1 MTPGPKA
8 TIHDVAKAAGVST
21 KTVSRVTNGEDSV
34 AAETVRRVQAAIDEL
49 GYRVNPLA
57 RSLRTGRDDAIAVI
71 VTTIADPFFAS
82 IVDSVEAAAREA
94 GWFMLVA
101 ATGRTASEGR
111 AVVNGV
117 LHRRVRGLIIVPSQL
132 DYGAAHLP
140 LGAGGVPVVFVDR
153 PPVNMPG
160 DVVMIDNVATA
171 RRSAEHLI
179 SYGHR
184 RIAFAATGLDA
195 TGAGEYPLVARLN
208 GYKEALA
215 AHELP
220 FDPGLVLCHDLETG
234 AEAPLLESVLAGD
247 DPATAVLCGN
257 VLASLDVVADL
268 RRAGRSDVAIVSFD
282 DFPMADALTPGIT
295 VVRQDPVLMGRRAFE
310 LLRERIE
317 GDREPPRTVILPTAF
332 IERGSGELRPP
343 ARDVPIRARSTG
355 GRKQATKPSTKP
367 SRKPATTPPTRST
380 HA

>member
-1 MTPGPKA
+1 VTSKA

-21 KTVSRVTNGEDSV
+21 KTVSRVTNGEDAV
-34 AAETVRRVQAAIDEL
+34 AAATVRRVQAAIDEL

-101 ATGRTASEGR
+101 ATGRTAGEGR

-140 LGAGGVPVVFVDR
+140 LGAAGVPVVFVDR
-153 PPVNMPG
+153 PPVNMTG

-171 RRSAEHLI
+171 RQSAEHLI
-179 SYGHR
+179 AHGHR
-184 RIAFAATGLDA
+184 RIVFAATGIEPIA
-195 TGAGEYPLVARLN
+195 GAEYPLIARLE
-208 GYKEALA
+208 GYREALA

-220 FDPGLVLCHDLETG
+220 YDPALVLSHNPDG
-234 AEAPLLESVLAGD
+234 ADVPLLQTVLGGA
-247 DPATAVLCGN
+247 DPPTAVLCAN
-257 VLASLDVVADL
+257 VLASLVVVGEL
-268 RRAGRSDVAIVSFD
+268 RRTGRSDVAIVSFD
-282 DFPMADALTPGIT
+282 DFPMADALSPAIT

-310 LLRERIE
+310 LLRERLD
-317 GDREPPRTVILPTAF
+317 GKPTPPRTVVLPTVF
-332 IERGSGELRPP
+332 IERGSGELPPP
-343 ARDVPIRARSTG
+343 AASRNGRPARGGSAKRTARRA
-355 GRKQATKPSTKP
+355 
-367 SRKPATTPPTRST
+367 PATTTTNRSN

>member
-1 MTPGPKA
+1 VTPAPAPTPKA
-8 TIHDVAKAAGVST
+8 TIHDVARAAGVST

-34 AAETVRRVQAAIDEL
+34 ATETVRRVQAAIDEL

-82 IVDSVEAAAREA
+82 IVDAVEAAAREA
-94 GWFMLVA
+94 GWFLLVA

-117 LHRRVRGLIIVPSQL
+117 LHRRVRGLIIVPSEL

-153 PPVNMPG
+153 PPVNMTG

-171 RRSAEHLI
+171 RQSAEHLI

-195 TGAGEYPLVARLN
+195 IGAGEYPLVARLN

-215 AHELP
+215 AHGLP
-220 FDPGLVLCHDLETG
+220 FDPGLVLRHDPETG

-247 DPATAVLCGN
+247 DPPTAVLCGN

-268 RRAGRSDVAIVSFD
+268 RRAGRGDVAIVSFD
-282 DFPMADALTPGIT
+282 DFPMADALTPAIT
-295 VVRQDPVLMGRRAFE
+295 VVRQDPVLMGRRAFQ

-317 GDREPPRTVILPTAF
+317 GEPKLPRTIILPTAF

-343 ARDVPIRARSTG
+343 VRDGATSTRTA
-355 GRKQATKPSTKP
+355 GR
-367 SRKPATTPPTRST
+367 RKPATTPPTRST